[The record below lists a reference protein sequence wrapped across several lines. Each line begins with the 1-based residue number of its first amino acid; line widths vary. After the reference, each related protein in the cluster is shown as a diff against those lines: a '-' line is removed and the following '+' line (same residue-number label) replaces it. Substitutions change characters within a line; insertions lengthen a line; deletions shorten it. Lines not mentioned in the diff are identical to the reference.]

1 MVNRINP
8 KNSKSDT
15 YEIHLLNPLIML
27 LSVKDLF
34 QRSFLEMI
42 VKNSDF
48 ESLKRC
54 SFTR

>member
-48 ESLKRC
+48 ESFKRC
-54 SFTR
+54 GFIC